1 MARFEDRKKA
11 IELRLAG
18 QTYSSIRDA
27 LNVNKSTL
35 SDWLKNTPLSP
46 EQIEKIN
53 RDTVAHRVETYI
65 KNTRARRE
73 RIFQSYC
80 SNQKKQLLPL
90 SSRELLIAGLFLYL
104 GEGSKSRRSLIQITN
119 SDPSIIKFSI
129 YWVTNLLRIGKNKLR
144 IQLHLYKDMDVRN
157 EINFWLKATGLKRE
171 QIIKPYIK
179 KTSSLKINHPSFGH
193 GTCSLYTCN
202 AVIKDEIMAGIKV
215 ILDSVIMGM

>member
-18 QTYSSIRDA
+18 QTYSSIRDV
-27 LNVNKSTL
+27 LSVNKSTL

-46 EQIEKIN
+46 KQIEKIN

-73 RIFQSYC
+73 RIFQGYC
-80 SNQKKQLLPL
+80 SSQKKKLLPL
-90 SSRELLIAGLFLYL
+90 SNRELLIAGLFLYL

-119 SDPSIIKFSI
+119 SDPSIIKFSLF
-129 YWVTNLLRIGKNKLR
+129 WVTQVLGVTKDKLR
-144 IQLHLYKDMDVRN
+144 VQLHLYKDMSIEDEV
-157 EINFWLKATGLKRE
+157 NFWLKTTGLKRE

-179 KTSSLKINHPSFGH
+179 KSTSLKINHPSFGH
-193 GTCSLYTCN
+193 GTCSLYTCD
-202 AVIKDEIMAGIKV
+202 AVIKDEIMAGIRV
-215 ILDSVIMGM
+215 ILDSVITGM

>member
-18 QTYSSIRDA
+18 QTYSSIRTQ
-27 LNVNKSTL
+27 LNVGKSTL

-46 EQIEKIN
+46 EQVEKIS

-65 KNTRARRE
+65 KNTRARRQN
-73 RIFQSYC
+73 IFENYC
-80 SNQKKQLLPL
+80 STQKQKLLPL
-90 SSRELLIAGLFLYL
+90 NKRELLIAGLFLYL

-119 SDPSIIKFSI
+119 SDPSIIKFSLFWI
-129 YWVTNLLRIGKNKLR
+129 TRVLGITRDKLR
-144 IQLHLYKDMDVRN
+144 IQLHLYKDMGIDN
-157 EINFWLKATGLKRE
+157 EINFWLKTTGLRRE

-179 KTSSLKINHPSFGH
+179 KTTSLKINHPSFGH

-202 AVIKDEIMAGIKV
+202 SIIKDEIMAGIRV
-215 ILDSVIMGM
+215 ILDSIITGM

>member
-1 MARFEDRKKA
+1 MARFEDRRRA
-11 IELRLAG
+11 IELRLTG
-18 QTYSSIRDA
+18 QTYSSIRTA

-35 SDWLKNTPLSP
+35 SDWLKNIPLTK
-46 EQIEKIN
+46 EQIEKIS

-65 KNTRARRE
+65 KNTRIRRE
-73 RIFQSYC
+73 RIFGNYC
-80 SNQKKQLLPL
+80 SDQKKKLLPL
-90 SSRELLIAGLFLYL
+90 SKQELLIAGLFLYL

-129 YWVTNLLRIGKNKLR
+129 HWVVNALGIDKDKLKV
-144 IQLHLYKDMDVRN
+144 QLHLYKDMDIGDEVS
-157 EINFWLKATGLKRE
+157 FWLQATGLKRE

-179 KTSSLKINHPSFGH
+179 KTTSLKINHPSFGH

-215 ILDSVIMGM
+215 ILDSVIMGV

>member
-1 MARFEDRKKA
+1 MARFEDRRRA

-18 QTYSSIRDA
+18 QTYSSIRNV

-35 SDWLKNTPLSP
+35 SDWLKNTPLTK
-46 EQIEKIN
+46 EQVQKIS

-65 KNTRARRE
+65 KNTRRRRE
-73 RIFQSYC
+73 RIFENYC
-80 SNQKKQLLPL
+80 SHQKKKLLPL
-90 SSRELLIAGLFLYL
+90 TKQELLIAGLFLYL

-129 YWVTNLLRIGKNKLR
+129 HWLNNALGIDKNKLR
-144 IQLHLYKDMDVRN
+144 VQLHLYKDMDIN
-157 EINFWLKATGLKRE
+157 GEINFWLQATGLKRE
-171 QIIKPYIK
+171 QVIKPYVK

-202 AVIKDEIMAGIKV
+202 AVIKDEIMAGIRV

>member
-18 QTYSSIRDA
+18 QTYSSIRDT

-46 EQIEKIN
+46 RQIEKIN
-53 RDTVAHRVETYI
+53 RDTIAHRVETYI
-65 KNTRARRE
+65 KNTQARRE
-73 RIFQSYC
+73 RIFQGYC
-80 SNQKKQLLPL
+80 SNQKKKLLPL
-90 SSRELLIAGLFLYL
+90 SNRELLIAGLFLYL

-119 SDPSIIKFSI
+119 SDPSIIKFSLF
-129 YWVTNLLRIGKNKLR
+129 WVTQILGINRDKLR
-144 IQLHLYKDMDVRN
+144 AQLHLYKDMDIEN
-157 EINFWLKATGLKRE
+157 EISFWLKTTGLKRK

-179 KTSSLKINHPSFGH
+179 KSTSLKINHPSFGH

-202 AVIKDEIMAGIKV
+202 AIIKDEIMAGIRV
-215 ILDSVIMGM
+215 ILDSTTTGV